1 MTRALD
7 QLASNLGWGIAVP
20 RFFGDGLRS
29 AVINGTNFKSVETVQ
44 VRYPAAKSPHSAP
57 TKGELPAEPPA
68 STLHG
73 DVEGRAVPRFF
84 FQVLREGWE
93 LDPVPEV
100 LPEPATALAKAR
112 AIAREL
118 LADAEGEWLSARI
131 EVADEHGNVVGIVQ
145 VSDFRIQ

>member
-1 MTRALD
+1 MPTPGFHKRL
-7 QLASNLGWGIAVP
+7 SKLGMRLPNP
-20 RFFGDGLRS
+20 RIRR
-29 AVINGTNFKSVETVQ
+29 Q
-44 VRYPAAKSPHSAP
+44 P
-57 TKGELPAEPPA
+57 KGKLPAEPPD

-73 DVEGRAVPRFF
+73 DVGGRAVPRFF

-100 LPEPATALAKAR
+100 LPEAATALAKAR